1 MQPEPIA
8 KRQTWTAAI
17 DSRRPTGNSEA
28 EHSACRDPFH
38 AERLMVLDR
47 PLLDAEWDMVR
58 ALVRRTEREDLRLR
72 FGHPLDLRDEPTLRR
87 AFDIKAGAG
96 EISWLLDDAAAIAGL
111 AHRIRVSQAE
121 AEVGLIVRSDLQR
134 NGIGEFLLRRML
146 ARSARGGLQ
155 TLSGLVL
162 VENRAMLHLAA
173 KIGFMPRQVCAL
185 TAELAFDLG
194 RTAAALR

>member
-1 MQPEPIA
+1 
-8 KRQTWTAAI
+8 
-17 DSRRPTGNSEA
+17 
-28 EHSACRDPFH
+28 
-38 AERLMVLDR
+38 MVLDR